1 MFRMPQRGFTLIE
14 LLVVIAIIAVLA
26 AILFP
31 VFARAREKAR
41 QSTCQSNQRQI
52 VAAVQMYAQ
61 DHEETLPSSV
71 NFWQSLNLDAGV
83 LVCPTA
89 GKSTP
94 NGYAANASVCD
105 LALGKI
111 PDPSKKAVVFDGF
124 TDSKDTQNTSP
135 VKNIATWIS
144 DFDLRHSGQMM
155 VAFADGH
162 VEVKDA
168 MTAPAAKNP
177 LIGTFPDRQ
186 LFYYNWNYNDNITHF
201 GGTIVTVDG
210 RKAEEIREPAGGG
223 SQVDKNFQITSGT
236 TGLGKRIMD
245 FWNAPKGT
253 YPEKL
258 DIYWTYKI
266 KCTSAMPP
274 GGYSYDIDAWPSE
287 YGNNGGW
294 VNMLSFG
301 YGAALQNTTEW
312 KNSPTAGF
320 TQISSPLRPY
330 LKWTIVHDP
339 KSPLFTSVQL
349 NQGMTIRNF
358 TGTQDIAI
366 SLTDVQCYENV
377 QG

>member
-1 MFRMPQRGFTLIE
+1 MNTNQKGFTLIE
-14 LLVVIAIIAVLA
+14 LLVVIAIIAILA

-41 QSTCQSNQRQI
+41 QTTCTSNQRQI
-52 VAAVQMYAQ
+52 AALITMYAQ
-61 DHEETLPSSV
+61 DHEEVLPDASTVWSNISADPGTLI
-71 NFWQSLNLDAGV
+71 
-83 LVCPTA
+83 CPTL

-94 NGYAANASVCD
+94 NGYCYNNTVSAV
-105 LALGKI
+105 ALGKV
-111 PDPSKKAVVFDGF
+111 DSMTNMPSASVITMPLTFDGLAANP
-124 TDSKDTQNTSP
+124 TEGPLLNVGYWKTS
-135 VKNIATWIS
+135 
-144 DFDLRHSGQMM
+144 FDYRHSGAMIISY
-155 VAFADGH
+155 VDGH
-162 VEVKDA
+162 VGSS
-168 MTAPAAKNP
+168 KN
-177 LIGTFPDRQ
+177 LLGAFPDRQ
-186 LFYYNWNYNDNITHF
+186 LTYYNWDYSDNVTHF

-223 SQVDKNFQITSGT
+223 SQVDKNFQVTDGT

-253 YPEKL
+253 YPATL

-266 KCTSAMPP
+266 KCTSTMPP

-294 VNMLSFG
+294 VNMLTYG
-301 YGAALQNTTEW
+301 YGASLQNSNEW
-312 KNSPTAGF
+312 KNSPTVGF
-320 TQISSPLRPY
+320 TQITSSLRPY

-366 SLTDVQCYENV
+366 SLTDVQCYEIV
-377 QG
+377 PG